1 MTMFRNLIAAAL
13 LCVAASPV
21 SAHSITEGDITVTH
35 PWTRPTPPGAA
46 IGVGY
51 MAISNNG
58 NTEVTFTG
66 GKTPK
71 AKDVSIHQSSTK
83 NDMMTMKPVPDGL
96 PIPAGET
103 VLLEPSGY
111 HLMLEGLTGAIAR
124 GENIPMTL
132 TFEGAGPVDIE
143 LHTMDMQ
150 PAEDQHHH

>member
-1 MTMFRNLIAAAL
+1 MTSFRNLVAAAL
-13 LCVAASPV
+13 IGVAALPV
-21 SAHSITEGDITVTH
+21 SAHSISEGDITVTH
-35 PWTRPTPPGAA
+35 PWTRPTPPAVS

-58 NTEVTFTG
+58 KTEVTFTG

-71 AKDVSIHQSSTK
+71 AKAVSIHQSSMK

-111 HLMLEGLTGAIAR
+111 HLMLEGLTGAITS
-124 GENIPMTL
+124 GETVPMTL
-132 TFEGAGPVDIE
+132 TFDGAGPVEVE
-143 LHTMDMQ
+143 LQTMDMD
-150 PAEDQHHH
+150 PTEHKH